1 MRSMRTALVLAAVA
15 VLGFGPAAAQ
25 DVIKIG
31 AIGSLSGGGTA
42 WGLAIKRGAE
52 IALDEVNAAG
62 GVKVGDKT
70 YKVELVM
77 YDDQYTGQGGKNAAE
92 RLVHQDK
99 VKYIIGP
106 IGSGPVVSTIAVST
120 PEKVLVLSN
129 GYTPTILRNEFKAAY
144 NFRFTLTNLEYAPN
158 MMKWVKENLKLKKVG
173 ILVPNDAIGQLS
185 LIHISEPTRLLSI
198 SYAVF
203 CLK

>member
-1 MRSMRTALVLAAVA
+1 MRSMRIALVLAGVA

-52 IALDEVNAAG
+52 IAVDEANAAG

-158 MMKWVKENLKLKKVG
+158 MMK
-173 ILVPNDAIGQLS
+173 
-185 LIHISEPTRLLSI
+185 
-198 SYAVF
+198 
-203 CLK
+203 

>member
-99 VKYIIGP
+99 V
-106 IGSGPVVSTIAVST
+106 
-120 PEKVLVLSN
+120 
-129 GYTPTILRNEFKAAY
+129 
-144 NFRFTLTNLEYAPN
+144 
-158 MMKWVKENLKLKKVG
+158 
-173 ILVPNDAIGQLS
+173 
-185 LIHISEPTRLLSI
+185 
-198 SYAVF
+198 
-203 CLK
+203 